1 MTMLPE
7 SIALE
12 VVTPDR
18 RVVEE
23 TVDEVQV
30 PGSQGYIGA
39 LPGHASLMTELGVG
53 MLSYRKGVTW
63 SYLTAIGGFA
73 EILADRVILLAERA
87 ERAEEID
94 LERARQALARAQ
106 GRLAKMHEPEVDWER
121 AQTALQRALVRVQVA
136 GKAGGGMVE
145 HPHPEV

>member
-1 MTMLPE
+1 MLPE

-12 VVTPDR
+12 VVTPER
-18 RVVEE
+18 RVVQER
-23 TVDEVQV
+23 VDEVQV

-39 LPGHASLMTELGVG
+39 LPGHAPLMTELGIG
-53 MLSYRKGVTW
+53 MLSYRKGVSW
-63 SYLTAIGGFA
+63 FYLTAIGGFA
-73 EILADRVILLAERA
+73 EVLADRVIVLAEQA

-121 AQTALQRALVRVQVA
+121 AQTSLERALVRVQVA
-136 GKAGGGMVE
+136 AKAGGAFIE

>member
-1 MTMLPE
+1 MPE

-18 RVVEE
+18 RVVQE

-39 LPGHASLMTELGVG
+39 LPGHAPLMTELGIG
-53 MLSYRKGVTW
+53 MLSYRKGASW

-73 EILADRVILLAERA
+73 EVLADRVIVLAEEA

-94 LERARQALARAQ
+94 VERAREAMARAQ
-106 GRLAKMHEPEVDWER
+106 GRLAKMQEPEIDWER

-136 GKAGGGMVE
+136 AKTGGAVIG
-145 HPHPEV
+145 HPHPKA

>member
-1 MTMLPE
+1 MLPE

-12 VVTPDR
+12 IVTPDR
-18 RVVEE
+18 RVVQEA
-23 TVDEVQV
+23 VDEVQV
-30 PGSQGYIGA
+30 PGSQGYIGV
-39 LPGHASLMTELGVG
+39 LPGHAPLMTELGIG
-53 MLSYRKGVTW
+53 MVSYRKGVSW

-73 EILADRVILLAERA
+73 EVLADRVILLAEGA

-94 LERARQALARAQ
+94 LERAREAMARAK
-106 GRLAKMHEPEVDWER
+106 GRLAKMQDPEVDWLR

-136 GKAGGGMVE
+136 AKAGGAFVE